1 MNEQIIEPV
10 IFVDDDDNDEDII
23 TMIEDE
29 NNEEAKLKLKCKY
42 GKLEL
47 NLSKLPVIGDLF

>member
-10 IFVDDDDNDEDII
+10 IFVDDDDDDII

-29 NNEEAKLKLKCKY
+29 NKKEEEAKLKLKCKY

>member
-10 IFVDDDDNDEDII
+10 IFVDDDDDDII
-23 TMIEDE
+23 AMFEDE
-29 NNEEAKLKLKCKY
+29 NKKEEEAKLKLKCKY